1 MLSRAGHRSTVVLS
15 SISLSLRF
23 RNEIEWLRRILP
35 RGFSKLPKRALIPQM
50 RNNFHFGELRSCFCC
65 LVRKLMVARVLRLRM
80 SVIRAKE
87 TPVCGNFFC
96 YLGTGGSSTPL
107 SSASTAQAH
116 RLSLRI
122 AAMPM
127 PKRPLSLRSRN
138 EIDELLFAVHVEL
151 PIDIAP
157 MSDGGSFRYNQF
169 FLNACEGVALRKNDE
184 NLEFS
189 RG

>member
-1 MLSRAGHRSTVVLS
+1 
-15 SISLSLRF
+15 
-23 RNEIEWLRRILP
+23 
-35 RGFSKLPKRALIPQM
+35 M

-127 PKRPLSLRSRN
+127 PKRLLSLRGRN

-157 MSDGGSFRYNQF
+157 VGDGRSFRYYQF
-169 FLNACEGVALRKNDE
+169 FLSAREGVALRKNDE
-184 NLEFS
+184 NIEFS